1 MSRGK
6 RTFYPFKTLRPVTTN
21 FTEPVRAAV
30 ARYQQRGPSCSD
42 IQEHA
47 LRKLAGLPVN
57 EDLDKLIMDVNSLVV
72 AS

>member
-6 RTFYPFKTLRPVTTN
+6 KTFYPFKTLRPVTTN
-21 FTEPVRAAV
+21 FTEPVREAV
-30 ARYQQRGPSCSD
+30 ARYRAKGPSCSD

-47 LRKLAGLPVN
+47 LRKLAGLPVS
-57 EDLDKLIMDVNSLVV
+57 EDLDKLITDVNSTVV